1 MENIIGNTIGFLQSN
16 WGIIIGAVAA
26 LIVIIFFMSGY
37 EKAPSDKVFIISG
50 IRKKP
55 KILIGKAGIRIP
67 FFERKDVLIAKQIS
81 VDIKTNGYIP
91 TLDFIGVDVDAI
103 AKIALDIDNPDG
115 IKLAQKNFLNMNEM
129 QIREALTDSL
139 QGNMREIIGTINLK
153 EICNNRQK
161 FGDQVQEK
169 AQRDMNALGV
179 KIISCNIQRV
189 IDENELINALGQDNM
204 SKIQKEASIAKAE
217 AERDI
222 AIAQAEAKKLANDA
236 EVNSRTEIAI
246 KQNEL
251 SIKQSE
257 LQKISDTK
265 KAEAAAAY
273 KIQEEEQRK
282 ILEITATNADIAK
295 QEREVE
301 LKAKEAEVKEQELA
315 ASIKKQAEAEKYRI
329 EQNAQ
334 AELFKRQKEAEAKK
348 YEETQRAEAEKV
360 KAEALKYT
368 KEQEAAGI
376 AAIGRAEAEAI
387 REKGIAEAEALEK
400 KADAMAKY
408 GRAAILEMVV
418 NKMPEMAE
426 AIAKPL
432 ESIDKVTIIDG
443 NGSASGVA
451 SMGGYVPSILAKTI
465 ESVKETTGIDIN
477 EIIKADT
484 YDAKVNKNLNVT
496 GLDGGDANVG
506 AGAPKAVDSAAR
518 KSADAEA
525 KIQQSAMEKEAAA
538 TKEQ

>member
-1 MENIIGNTIGFLQSN
+1 MLQFISENPWVI
-16 WGIIIGAVAA
+16 AVAVGV
-26 LIVIIFFMSGY
+26 LFLFIFLLAGY

-50 IRKKP
+50 LRKKP

-67 FFERKDVLIAKQIS
+67 FFERKDILIAKQIS

-103 AKIALDIDNPDG
+103 AKIALDIESLEG
-115 IKLAQKNFLNMNEM
+115 IALAQKNFLNMDEH

-169 AQRDMNALGV
+169 AQRDMSALGV
-179 KIISCNIQRV
+179 KIISCNIQRI

-217 AERDI
+217 ADRDV

-236 EVNSRTEIAI
+236 EVNAKTEIAI

-251 SIKQSE
+251 SIKEAE
-257 LQKISDTK
+257 LQKISDAK

-273 KIQEEEQRK
+273 RIQEEEQRK
-282 ILEITATNADIAK
+282 VLEITATNADIAK

-315 ASIKKQAEAEKYRI
+315 ATIRKQAEAEKYRI

-334 AELFKRQKEAEAKK
+334 ADLFKRQKEAEAKK
-348 YEETQRAEAEKV
+348 YEDTQRAEAEKV
-360 KAEALKYT
+360 KAEAAKYA

-387 REKGIAEAEALEK
+387 KQKGIAEAEALER

-408 GRAAILEMVV
+408 GRAAILEMIV
-418 NKMPEMAE
+418 NTLPEMAA

-443 NGSASGVA
+443 GSAGNVSGVS
-451 SMGGYVPSILAKTI
+451 SMGGYVPAVLAKTI

-496 GLDGGDANVG
+496 GIDNDVNV
-506 AGAPKAVDSAAR
+506 KVDSQ
-518 KSADAEA
+518 AE
-525 KIQQSAMEKEAAA
+525 
-538 TKEQ
+538 

>member
-1 MENIIGNTIGFLQSN
+1 MDELVEILGQNI
-16 WGIIIGAVAA
+16 GIVLGVVAA
-26 LIVIIFFMSGY
+26 IIVIMLFLTGY
-37 EKAPSDKVFIISG
+37 EKAPSDTVFIISG
-50 IRKKP
+50 LRRKP
-55 KILIGKAGIRIP
+55 RILIGKAGIRIP

-103 AKIALDIDNPDG
+103 AKIALDIDSEEG

-222 AIAQAEAKKLANDA
+222 AIAQAEAAKLSNEAQ
-236 EVNSRTEIAI
+236 VNAKTEIAI

-257 LQKISDTK
+257 LQKVSDAK

-273 KIQEEEQRK
+273 KIQEQEQRK

-315 ASIKKQAEAEKYRI
+315 ASIRKQAEADKYRI

-348 YEETQRAEAEKV
+348 YEETQKAEADKV
-360 KAEALKYT
+360 KAEALRFA

-376 AAIGRAEAEAI
+376 EAIGKAEAAAI

-400 KADAMAKY
+400 KADAMSKY
-408 GRAAILEMVV
+408 GKAAILEMVV
-418 NKMPEMAE
+418 DKLPEMAG
-426 AIAKPL
+426 AVAKPL

-443 NGSASGVA
+443 GGNGSTGVA
-451 SMGGYVPSILAKTI
+451 SMGGYVPSVLAKTI

-496 GLDGGDANVG
+496 GIDATDINLNLDDAV
-506 AGAPKAVDSAAR
+506 R
-518 KSADAEA
+518 
-525 KIQQSAMEKEAAA
+525 EAAA
-538 TKEQ
+538 SKESTKDNI

>member
-1 MENIIGNTIGFLQSN
+1 MLQFISENPWII
-16 WGIIIGAVAA
+16 AVIVGVLL
-26 LIVIIFFMSGY
+26 LIVFLLAGY

-50 IRKKP
+50 LRKKP

-67 FFERKDVLIAKQIS
+67 FFERKDILIAKQIS

-103 AKIALDIDNPDG
+103 AKIALDIETPDG
-115 IKLAQKNFLNMNEM
+115 IALAQKNFLNMDENH
-129 QIREALTDSL
+129 IREALTDSL

-169 AQRDMNALGV
+169 AQRDMSALGV
-179 KIISCNIQRV
+179 KIISCNIQRI

-217 AERDI
+217 ADRDV
-222 AIAQAEAKKLANDA
+222 AIAQAEAKKLANEA
-236 EVNSRTEIAI
+236 EVNAMTEIAI

-251 SIKQSE
+251 SIKEAE
-257 LQKISDTK
+257 LQKLSDAK

-273 KIQEEEQRK
+273 RIQEEEQRK

-315 ASIKKQAEAEKYRI
+315 ATIRKQAEAEKYRI

-334 AELFKRQKEAEAKK
+334 ADLFKRQKEAEAKK

-360 KAEALKYT
+360 KAEAAKYA

-387 REKGIAEAEALEK
+387 KQKGIAEAEALER

-418 NKMPEMAE
+418 NTLPDMAA

-443 NGSASGVA
+443 GGNGNGSGVGA
-451 SMGGYVPSILAKTI
+451 MGGYVPAVLAKTI

-496 GLDGGDANVG
+496 GIDNDVNV
-506 AGAPKAVDSAAR
+506 KVDSAT
-518 KSADAEA
+518 E
-525 KIQQSAMEKEAAA
+525 
-538 TKEQ
+538 

>member
-1 MENIIGNTIGFLQSN
+1 MKEFIATHPYVIPIAIVVFLF
-16 WGIIIGAVAA
+16 VLFL
-26 LIVIIFFMSGY
+26 LIGY
-37 EKAPSDKVFIISG
+37 EKAPSDKVFLISG
-50 IRKKP
+50 IRKRP
-55 KILIGKAGIRIP
+55 RVLIGKAGIRIP
-67 FFERKDVLIAKQIS
+67 FFERKDILIAKQIS
-81 VDIKTNGYIP
+81 VDIKTNGFIP

-103 AKIALDIDNPDG
+103 AKIALDVDSQEG
-115 IKLAQKNFLNMNEM
+115 ILLAQKNFLNMNEA

-217 AERDI
+217 AERDV

-236 EVNSRTEIAI
+236 EVNAKTEIAI

-251 SIKQSE
+251 SIKEAE
-257 LQKISDTK
+257 LQKLSDTK

-273 KIQEEEQRK
+273 RIQEEEQRK

-295 QEREVE
+295 Q
-301 LKAKEAEVKEQELA
+301 AEVKEQELA

-334 AELFKRQKEAEAKK
+334 AELFKRQKEAEARK

-418 NKMPEMAE
+418 NKLPEMAG

-443 NGSASGVA
+443 GGAGTGVE
-451 SMGGYVPSILAKTI
+451 SMGGYVPAVLAKTI
-465 ESVKETTGIDIN
+465 ESIKETTGIDIN
-477 EIIKADT
+477 EIVKADT

-496 GLDGGDANVG
+496 GLEGQDVNLVMGET
-506 AGAPKAVDSAAR
+506 AR
-518 KSADAEA
+518 
-525 KIQQSAMEKEAAA
+525 EAAA
-538 TKEQ
+538 SVTE

>member
-1 MENIIGNTIGFLQSN
+1 MLQFISENP
-16 WGIIIGAVAA
+16 WAGIIPVVVVL
-26 LIVIIFFMSGY
+26 LILFLLAGY

-50 IRKKP
+50 LRKRP

-67 FFERKDVLIAKQIS
+67 FFERKDILIAKQIS

-103 AKIALDIDNPDG
+103 AKIALDIESIEG
-115 IKLAQKNFLNMNEM
+115 IALAQKNFLNMDEH

-169 AQRDMNALGV
+169 AQRDMSALGV
-179 KIISCNIQRV
+179 KIISCNIQRI

-217 AERDI
+217 ADRDV

-236 EVNSRTEIAI
+236 EVNAMTEIAI

-251 SIKQSE
+251 SIKEAE
-257 LQKISDTK
+257 LQKLSDAK

-273 KIQEEEQRK
+273 RIQEEEQRK
-282 ILEITATNADIAK
+282 VLEITATNADIAK

-315 ASIKKQAEAEKYRI
+315 ATIKKQAEAEKYRI

-334 AELFKRQKEAEAKK
+334 ADLFKRQKEAEAKK

-360 KAEALKYT
+360 KAEAAKYA
-368 KEQEAAGI
+368 KEQEAACI
-376 AAIGRAEAEAI
+376 AAIGCA
-387 REKGIAEAEALEK
+387 
-400 KADAMAKY
+400 
-408 GRAAILEMVV
+408 
-418 NKMPEMAE
+418 
-426 AIAKPL
+426 
-432 ESIDKVTIIDG
+432 
-443 NGSASGVA
+443 
-451 SMGGYVPSILAKTI
+451 
-465 ESVKETTGIDIN
+465 
-477 EIIKADT
+477 
-484 YDAKVNKNLNVT
+484 
-496 GLDGGDANVG
+496 
-506 AGAPKAVDSAAR
+506 
-518 KSADAEA
+518 
-525 KIQQSAMEKEAAA
+525 
-538 TKEQ
+538 

>member
-1 MENIIGNTIGFLQSN
+1 MDELVQILGQNM
-16 WGIIIGAVAA
+16 GIVLGVVVAI
-26 LIVIIFFMSGY
+26 IVIMLFLTGY
-37 EKAPSDKVFIISG
+37 EKAPSDTVFIISG
-50 IRKKP
+50 LRRRP
-55 KILIGKAGIRIP
+55 RILIGKAGIRIP

-103 AKIALDIDNPDG
+103 AKIALDIDSEEG

-222 AIAQAEAKKLANDA
+222 AIAQAEAAKLSNEAQ
-236 EVNSRTEIAI
+236 VNAKTEIAI

-257 LQKISDTK
+257 LQKVSDAK

-273 KIQEEEQRK
+273 KIQEQEQRK

-315 ASIKKQAEAEKYRI
+315 ASIRKQAEADKYRI

-348 YEETQRAEAEKV
+348 YEETQKAEADKV
-360 KAEALKYT
+360 KAAALRFA

-376 AAIGRAEAEAI
+376 EAIGKAEAAAI

-400 KADAMAKY
+400 KADAMSKY
-408 GRAAILEMVV
+408 GKAAILEMVV
-418 NKMPEMAE
+418 DKLPEMAG
-426 AIAKPL
+426 AVAKPL

-443 NGSASGVA
+443 GGNGSTGVA
-451 SMGGYVPSILAKTI
+451 SMGGYVPSVLAKTI

-496 GLDGGDANVG
+496 GIDATDINLNLDDAV
-506 AGAPKAVDSAAR
+506 R
-518 KSADAEA
+518 
-525 KIQQSAMEKEAAA
+525 EAAA
-538 TKEQ
+538 SKESTKDNI

>member
-1 MENIIGNTIGFLQSN
+1 MLEFIKSN
-16 WGIIIGAVAA
+16 PFV
-26 LIVIIFFMSGY
+26 IVIAVVVVLFVLFLLIGY
-37 EKAPSDKVFIISG
+37 EKAPSDKVFLISG
-50 IRKKP
+50 LRRKP

-67 FFERKDVLIAKQIS
+67 FFERKDILIAKQIS
-81 VDIKTNGYIP
+81 VDIKTNGFIP

-103 AKIALDIDNPDG
+103 AKIALDVDSPEG
-115 IKLAQKNFLNMNEM
+115 ILLAQKNFLNMSEA

-236 EVNSRTEIAI
+236 EVNSKTEIAI

-251 SIKQSE
+251 SIKEAE
-257 LQKISDTK
+257 LQKLSDTK
-265 KAEAAAAY
+265 RAEAAAAY

-301 LKAKEAEVKEQELA
+301 LKAKQAEVKEQELA

-348 YEETQRAEAEKV
+348 YEETQKAEAEKIR
-360 KAEALKYT
+360 AEALKYM

-376 AAIGRAEAEAI
+376 AAIGKAEAEAI

-400 KADAMAKY
+400 KADAMTKY
-408 GRAAILEMVV
+408 GKAAILEMVV
-418 NKMPEMAE
+418 NKLPEMAT

-443 NGSASGVA
+443 GGKSGSGVEA
-451 SMGGYVPSILAKTI
+451 MGGYVPAVLAKTI
-465 ESVKETTGIDIN
+465 ESIKETTGIDIN
-477 EIIKADT
+477 ELIKADT
-484 YDAKVNKNLNVT
+484 YDAKVNKNINVT
-496 GLDGGDANVG
+496 GIDGQDVNLVVGTDKNV
-506 AGAPKAVDSAAR
+506 AASA
-518 KSADAEA
+518 
-525 KIQQSAMEKEAAA
+525 
-538 TKEQ
+538 EQK

>member
-1 MENIIGNTIGFLQSN
+1 MLQFISENPWVI
-16 WGIIIGAVAA
+16 AVAVGV
-26 LIVIIFFMSGY
+26 LFLIIFLLAGY

-50 IRKKP
+50 LRKKP

-67 FFERKDVLIAKQIS
+67 FFERKDILIAKQIS

-103 AKIALDIDNPDG
+103 AKIALDIETPDG
-115 IKLAQKNFLNMNEM
+115 IALAQKNFLNMDENH
-129 QIREALTDSL
+129 IREALTDSL

-169 AQRDMNALGV
+169 AQRDMSALGV
-179 KIISCNIQRV
+179 KIISCNIQRI

-217 AERDI
+217 AERDV
-222 AIAQAEAKKLANDA
+222 AIAQAEAKKLANEA
-236 EVNSRTEIAI
+236 EVNAMTEIAI

-251 SIKQSE
+251 SIKEAE
-257 LQKISDTK
+257 LQKLSDAK

-273 KIQEEEQRK
+273 RIQEEEQRK

-315 ASIKKQAEAEKYRI
+315 ATIRKQAEAEKYRI

-334 AELFKRQKEAEAKK
+334 ADLFKRQKEAEAKK

-360 KAEALKYT
+360 KAEAAKFA

-387 REKGIAEAEALEK
+387 KQKGIAEAEALER

-418 NKMPEMAE
+418 NTLPDMAA

-443 NGSASGVA
+443 GGNGNGSGVGA
-451 SMGGYVPSILAKTI
+451 MGGYVPAVLAKTI

-496 GLDGGDANVG
+496 GIDNDVNV
-506 AGAPKAVDSAAR
+506 KVDSAT
-518 KSADAEA
+518 E
-525 KIQQSAMEKEAAA
+525 
-538 TKEQ
+538 

>member
-1 MENIIGNTIGFLQSN
+1 MDELVEILGQNI
-16 WGIIIGAVAA
+16 GIVLGVVAA
-26 LIVIIFFMSGY
+26 IIVIMLFLTGY
-37 EKAPSDKVFIISG
+37 EKAPSDTVFIISG
-50 IRKKP
+50 LRRKP
-55 KILIGKAGIRIP
+55 RILIGKAGIRIP

-103 AKIALDIDNPDG
+103 AKIALDIDSEEG

-222 AIAQAEAKKLANDA
+222 AIAQAEAAKLSNEAQ
-236 EVNSRTEIAI
+236 VNAKTEIAI

-257 LQKISDTK
+257 LQKVSDAK

-273 KIQEEEQRK
+273 KIQEQEQRK

-315 ASIKKQAEAEKYRI
+315 ASIRKQAEADKYRI

-348 YEETQRAEAEKV
+348 YEETQKAEADKV
-360 KAEALKYT
+360 KAEALRFA

-376 AAIGRAEAEAI
+376 EAIGKAEAAAI

-400 KADAMAKY
+400 KADAMSKY
-408 GRAAILEMVV
+408 GKAAILEMVV
-418 NKMPEMAE
+418 DKLPEMAG
-426 AIAKPL
+426 AVAKPL

-443 NGSASGVA
+443 GGNGSTGVA
-451 SMGGYVPSILAKTI
+451 SMGGYVPSVLAKTI

-496 GLDGGDANVG
+496 GIDATDINLNLDDAV
-506 AGAPKAVDSAAR
+506 R
-518 KSADAEA
+518 
-525 KIQQSAMEKEAAA
+525 EAAA
-538 TKEQ
+538 SKEGTKDNI

>member
-1 MENIIGNTIGFLQSN
+1 MLQFISENPWVI
-16 WGIIIGAVAA
+16 AVAVGV
-26 LIVIIFFMSGY
+26 LFLFIFLLAGY

-50 IRKKP
+50 LRKKP

-67 FFERKDVLIAKQIS
+67 FFERKDILIAKQIS

-103 AKIALDIDNPDG
+103 AKIALDIESLEG
-115 IKLAQKNFLNMNEM
+115 IALAQKNFLNMDEH

-169 AQRDMNALGV
+169 AQRDMSALGV
-179 KIISCNIQRV
+179 KIISCNIQRI

-217 AERDI
+217 ADRDV

-236 EVNSRTEIAI
+236 EVNAKTEIAI

-251 SIKQSE
+251 SIKEAE
-257 LQKISDTK
+257 LQKISDAK

-273 KIQEEEQRK
+273 RIQEEEQRK
-282 ILEITATNADIAK
+282 VLEITATNADIAK

-315 ASIKKQAEAEKYRI
+315 ATIRKQAEAEKYRI

-334 AELFKRQKEAEAKK
+334 ADLFKRQKEAEAKK
-348 YEETQRAEAEKV
+348 YEDTQRAEAEKV
-360 KAEALKYT
+360 KAEAAKYA

-387 REKGIAEAEALEK
+387 KQKGIAEAEALER

-408 GRAAILEMVV
+408 GRAAILEMIV
-418 NKMPEMAE
+418 NTLPEMAA

-443 NGSASGVA
+443 GSAGNGSGVS
-451 SMGGYVPSILAKTI
+451 SMGGYVPAVLAKTI

-496 GLDGGDANVG
+496 GIDNDVNV
-506 AGAPKAVDSAAR
+506 KVDSQ
-518 KSADAEA
+518 AE
-525 KIQQSAMEKEAAA
+525 
-538 TKEQ
+538 

>member
-1 MENIIGNTIGFLQSN
+1 MLEFITENPIVIVA
-16 WGIIIGAVAA
+16 AVAVVLLVLFLLA
-26 LIVIIFFMSGY
+26 GY

-50 IRKKP
+50 LRKTP
-55 KILIGKAGIRIP
+55 RLLIGKAGIRIP

-103 AKIALDIDNPDG
+103 AKIALDVDSKEG
-115 IKLAQKNFLNMNEM
+115 IMLAQKNFLNMNES

-139 QGNMREIIGTINLK
+139 QGNMREIIGTISLK

-179 KIISCNIQRV
+179 NIISCNIQRV

-236 EVNSRTEIAI
+236 EVNAKTEIAI
-246 KQNEL
+246 KQNEYQ
-251 SIKQSE
+251 IKEAE

-334 AELFKRQKEAEAKK
+334 ADLFKRQKEAEARK

-360 KAEALKYT
+360 KAEALKYA

-376 AAIGRAEAEAI
+376 AAIGKAEAEAI

-418 NKMPEMAE
+418 NKLPEMAT

-443 NGSASGVA
+443 GGASSGSGVDA
-451 SMGGYVPSILAKTI
+451 MGGYVPAILAKTI

-484 YDAKVNKNLNVT
+484 YDAKVNTNLNVT
-496 GLDGGDANVG
+496 GI
-506 AGAPKAVDSAAR
+506 DSANAE
-518 KSADAEA
+518 SFAADVAVADAMM
-525 KIQQSAMEKEAAA
+525 K
-538 TKEQ
+538 

>member
-1 MENIIGNTIGFLQSN
+1 MSEFISTHPYVVPIAIVVFLL
-16 WGIIIGAVAA
+16 VVFF
-26 LIVIIFFMSGY
+26 LIGY
-37 EKAPSDKVFIISG
+37 EKAPSDKVFLISG

-55 KILIGKAGIRIP
+55 RVLIGKAGIRIP
-67 FFERKDVLIAKQIS
+67 FFERKDILIAKQIS
-81 VDIKTNGYIP
+81 VDIKTNGFIP

-103 AKIALDIDNPDG
+103 AKIALDVDSTEG
-115 IKLAQKNFLNMNEM
+115 ILLAQKNFLNMNEA

-217 AERDI
+217 AERDV
-222 AIAQAEAKKLANDA
+222 AIAQAEAKKLANEA
-236 EVNSRTEIAI
+236 EVNSKTEIAI

-251 SIKQSE
+251 SIKEAE
-257 LQKISDTK
+257 LQKLSDTK

-273 KIQEEEQRK
+273 RIQEEEQRK
-282 ILEITATNADIAK
+282 VLEITKTNADIAK

-315 ASIKKQAEAEKYRI
+315 ASIRKQAEAEKYRI
-329 EQNAQ
+329 QQNAE

-348 YEETQRAEAEKV
+348 YEETQRAEAEKI

-376 AAIGRAEAEAI
+376 AAIGKAEAEAI
-387 REKGIAEAEALEK
+387 REKGIAAAEAREK

-418 NKMPEMAE
+418 NKLPEMAN

-443 NGSASGVA
+443 GGAGSGSGVQ
-451 SMGGYVPSILAKTI
+451 SMGGYVPAVLAKTI
-465 ESVKETTGIDIN
+465 ESIKETTGIDIN
-477 EIIKADT
+477 EIVKADT
-484 YDAKVNKNLNVT
+484 YDAKVTKNLNVT
-496 GLDGGDANVG
+496 GIEGQDVNLVVGDSG
-506 AGAPKAVDSAAR
+506 
-518 KSADAEA
+518 
-525 KIQQSAMEKEAAA
+525 KEAAV
-538 TKEQ
+538 TTE

>member
-1 MENIIGNTIGFLQSN
+1 MDFMELLQSY
-16 WGIIIGAVAA
+16 WP
-26 LIVIIFFMSGY
+26 IVVGVVVGFFVIVLFMTGY
-37 EKAPSDKVFIISG
+37 EKAPSDTVFIISG
-50 IRKKP
+50 LRKRP

-81 VDIKTNGYIP
+81 VDIKTNGFIP

-103 AKIALDIDNPDG
+103 AKIALDIDNEQG
-115 IKLAQKNFLNMNEM
+115 IALAQKNFLNMNEM

-217 AERDI
+217 AERDV
-222 AIAQAEAKKLANDA
+222 AIAQAEAAKLSNEAQ
-236 EVNSRTEIAI
+236 VNAKTEIAI

-257 LQKISDTK
+257 LQKISDAK

-273 KIQEEEQRK
+273 KIQEQEQRK

-315 ASIKKQAEAEKYRI
+315 ASIRKQAEAEKYRI

-348 YEETQRAEAEKV
+348 YEETQKAEAEKV
-360 KAEALKYT
+360 KAEAARFA

-387 REKGIAEAEALEK
+387 RDKGIAEAEALEK

-408 GRAAILEMVV
+408 GKAAILEMVV
-418 NKMPEMAE
+418 EKLPEMAG
-426 AIAKPL
+426 AVAKPL

-443 NGSASGVA
+443 GGAANSGVEA
-451 SMGGYVPSILAKTI
+451 MGGYVPSVLAKTI

-496 GLDGGDANVG
+496 GIETPDVAVLAN
-506 AGAPKAVDSAAR
+506 
-518 KSADAEA
+518 
-525 KIQQSAMEKEAAA
+525 KEAAA
-538 TKEQ
+538 TTEK

>member
-1 MENIIGNTIGFLQSN
+1 MDIMELLQSN
-16 WGIIIGAVAA
+16 WPIVVGVVVALL
-26 LIVIIFFMSGY
+26 LIVIFMVGY
-37 EKAPSDKVFIISG
+37 EKAPSDTVFIISG
-50 IRKKP
+50 LRKKP
-55 KILIGKAGIRIP
+55 RILIGKAGIRIP

-81 VDIKTNGYIP
+81 VDIKTNGFIP

-103 AKIALDIDNPDG
+103 AKIALDIDDEYG
-115 IKLAQKNFLNMNEM
+115 IELAQKNFLNMNEM

-217 AERDI
+217 AERDV
-222 AIAQAEAKKLANDA
+222 AIAQAEAAKLSNEAQ
-236 EVNSRTEIAI
+236 VNAKTEIAI

-257 LQKISDTK
+257 LQKISDAK

-273 KIQEEEQRK
+273 KIQEQEQRK

-315 ASIKKQAEAEKYRI
+315 ASIRKQAEAEKYRI

-348 YEETQRAEAEKV
+348 YEETQKAEAEKI
-360 KAEALKYT
+360 KAEAARFA

-376 AAIGRAEAEAI
+376 AAIGKAEAAAI

-408 GRAAILEMVV
+408 GKAAILEMVV
-418 NKMPEMAE
+418 EKLPEMAG
-426 AIAKPL
+426 AVAKPL

-443 NGSASGVA
+443 GGSANSGVEA
-451 SMGGYVPSILAKTI
+451 MGGYVPSVLAKTI

-496 GLDGGDANVG
+496 GLD
-506 AGAPKAVDSAAR
+506 
-518 KSADAEA
+518 SADVNVVTDTVKKDVVAA
-525 KIQQSAMEKEAAA
+525 QKEAAA
-538 TKEQ
+538 TTE

>member
-1 MENIIGNTIGFLQSN
+1 MLEFIKSYPF
-16 WGIIIGAVAA
+16 V
-26 LIVIIFFMSGY
+26 IVIAVVVIFGIFFLLVGY
-37 EKAPSDKVFIISG
+37 EKAPSDKVFLISG
-50 IRKKP
+50 LRRKP

-67 FFERKDVLIAKQIS
+67 FFERKDILIAKQIS
-81 VDIKTNGYIP
+81 VDIKTNGFIP

-103 AKIALDIDNPDG
+103 AKIALDVDSPEG
-115 IKLAQKNFLNMNEM
+115 ILLAQKNFLNMNET

-217 AERDI
+217 AERDV

-236 EVNSRTEIAI
+236 EVNSKTEIAI

-251 SIKQSE
+251 SIKEAE
-257 LQKISDTK
+257 LQKLSDTK
-265 KAEAAAAY
+265 RAEAAAAY

-301 LKAKEAEVKEQELA
+301 LKAKQAEVKEQELA

-348 YEETQRAEAEKV
+348 YEETQKAEAEKIR
-360 KAEALKYT
+360 AEALKYM

-376 AAIGRAEAEAI
+376 AAIGKAEAEAI

-400 KADAMAKY
+400 KADAMTKY
-408 GRAAILEMVV
+408 GKAAILEMVV
-418 NKMPEMAE
+418 NKLPEMAT

-443 NGSASGVA
+443 GGSGSGVEA
-451 SMGGYVPSILAKTI
+451 MGGYVPAVLAKTI
-465 ESVKETTGIDIN
+465 ESIKETTGIDIN
-477 EIIKADT
+477 ELIKADT
-484 YDAKVNKNLNVT
+484 YDAKVNKNINVT
-496 GLDGGDANVG
+496 GIDGQDVNLVVGTDKNV
-506 AGAPKAVDSAAR
+506 AA
-518 KSADAEA
+518 SV
-525 KIQQSAMEKEAAA
+525 
-538 TKEQ
+538 EQK

>member
-1 MENIIGNTIGFLQSN
+1 MLQFISENPWVI
-16 WGIIIGAVAA
+16 AVAVGV
-26 LIVIIFFMSGY
+26 LFLIIFLLAGY

-50 IRKKP
+50 LRKKP

-67 FFERKDVLIAKQIS
+67 FFERKDILIAKQIS

-103 AKIALDIDNPDG
+103 AKIALDIETPDG
-115 IKLAQKNFLNMNEM
+115 IALAQKNFLNMDENH
-129 QIREALTDSL
+129 IREALTDSL

-169 AQRDMNALGV
+169 AQRDMSALGV
-179 KIISCNIQRV
+179 KIISCNIQRI

-217 AERDI
+217 AERDV
-222 AIAQAEAKKLANDA
+222 AIAQAEAKKLANEA
-236 EVNSRTEIAI
+236 EVNAMTEIAI

-251 SIKQSE
+251 SIKEAE
-257 LQKISDTK
+257 LQKLSDAK

-273 KIQEEEQRK
+273 RIQEEEQRK

-315 ASIKKQAEAEKYRI
+315 ATIRKQAEAEKYRI

-334 AELFKRQKEAEAKK
+334 ADLFKRQKEAEAKK

-360 KAEALKYT
+360 KAEAAKFA

-387 REKGIAEAEALEK
+387 KQRGIAEAEALER

-418 NKMPEMAE
+418 NTLPDMAA

-443 NGSASGVA
+443 GGSGSGVEA
-451 SMGGYVPSILAKTI
+451 MGGYVPAVLAKTI
-465 ESVKETTGIDIN
+465 ESIKETTGIDIN
-477 EIIKADT
+477 ELIKADT
-484 YDAKVNKNLNVT
+484 YDAKVNKNINVT
-496 GLDGGDANVG
+496 GIDGQDVNLVVGTDKNV
-506 AGAPKAVDSAAR
+506 AA
-518 KSADAEA
+518 SV
-525 KIQQSAMEKEAAA
+525 
-538 TKEQ
+538 EQK

>member
-1 MENIIGNTIGFLQSN
+1 MLDFIKSN
-16 WGIIIGAVAA
+16 PIVAVAA
-26 LIVIIFFMSGY
+26 VVVVFLIIFLLIGY
-37 EKAPSDKVFIISG
+37 EKAPSDKVFLISG

-55 KILIGKAGIRIP
+55 RVLIGKAGIRIP
-67 FFERKDVLIAKQIS
+67 FFERKDILIAKQIS
-81 VDIKTNGYIP
+81 VDIKTNGFIP

-103 AKIALDIDNPDG
+103 AKIALDVDSQEG
-115 IKLAQKNFLNMNEM
+115 ILLAQKNFLNMNES

-217 AERDI
+217 AERDV

-236 EVNSRTEIAI
+236 EVNAKTEIAI

-251 SIKQSE
+251 SIKESE

-273 KIQEEEQRK
+273 RIQEEEQRK

-348 YEETQRAEAEKV
+348 YEETQKAEAEKV

-418 NKMPEMAE
+418 NKLPEMAG

-443 NGSASGVA
+443 GGTSGSGVE
-451 SMGGYVPSILAKTI
+451 SMGGYVPAVLAKTI

-484 YDAKVNKNLNVT
+484 YDAKVTKNLNVT
-496 GLDGGDANVG
+496 GIDGQDVNLVVGDTH
-506 AGAPKAVDSAAR
+506 
-518 KSADAEA
+518 
-525 KIQQSAMEKEAAA
+525 KEAAA
-538 TKEQ
+538 SAEKN

>member
-1 MENIIGNTIGFLQSN
+1 MLDFITSN
-16 WGIIIGAVAA
+16 P
-26 LIVIIFFMSGY
+26 IVIAIAVVIVLLVIFLLMGY
-37 EKAPSDKVFIISG
+37 EKAPSDQMFIISG
-50 IRKKP
+50 LRKKP
-55 KILIGKAGIRIP
+55 RILIGKAGIRIP
-67 FFERKDVLIAKQIS
+67 FFERKDVLIARQIS

-103 AKIALDIDNPDG
+103 AKIALDVDSEEG
-115 IKLAQKNFLNMNEM
+115 ILLAQKNFLNMNEI

-169 AQRDMNALGV
+169 AQKDMNALGV

-236 EVNSRTEIAI
+236 EVNAKTEIAI

-251 SIKQSE
+251 SIKEAE
-257 LQKISDTK
+257 LQKLSDAK
-265 KAEAAAAY
+265 RAEAASAY

-348 YEETQRAEAEKV
+348 YEETQRAEAEKI
-360 KAEALKYT
+360 KAEALKYA

-432 ESIDKVTIIDG
+432 EAIDKVTIIDG
-443 NGSASGVA
+443 GGAGTGVE
-451 SMGGYVPSILAKTI
+451 SMGGYVPAVLAKTI

-484 YDAKVNKNLNVT
+484 YDAKVNKNLNVS
-496 GLDGGDANVG
+496 GLEPGDVSVVVGDKKADNQNTTNV
-506 AGAPKAVDSAAR
+506 D
-518 KSADAEA
+518 E
-525 KIQQSAMEKEAAA
+525 
-538 TKEQ
+538 

>member
-1 MENIIGNTIGFLQSN
+1 MLEFLKSN
-16 WGIIIGAVAA
+16 PFV
-26 LIVIIFFMSGY
+26 IVIAVVVVFFIFFMLIGY
-37 EKAPSDKVFIISG
+37 EKAPSDKVFLISG
-50 IRKKP
+50 LRRKP

-67 FFERKDVLIAKQIS
+67 FFERKDILIAKQIS
-81 VDIKTNGYIP
+81 VDIKTNGFIP

-103 AKIALDIDNPDG
+103 AKIALDVDSPEG
-115 IKLAQKNFLNMNEM
+115 ILLAQKNFLNMSEA

-251 SIKQSE
+251 SIKEAE
-257 LQKISDTK
+257 LQKLSDTK

-273 KIQEEEQRK
+273 RIQEEEQRK

-301 LKAKEAEVKEQELA
+301 LKAKQAEVKEQELA
-315 ASIKKQAEAEKYRI
+315 ASIRKQAEAEKYRI

-348 YEETQRAEAEKV
+348 YEETQKAEAEKIR
-360 KAEALKYT
+360 AEALKFM

-376 AAIGRAEAEAI
+376 AAIGKAEAEAI

-400 KADAMAKY
+400 KADAMTKY
-408 GRAAILEMVV
+408 GKAAILEMVV
-418 NKMPEMAE
+418 NKLPEMAT

-443 NGSASGVA
+443 GGSGSGVEA
-451 SMGGYVPSILAKTI
+451 MGGYVPAVLAKTI
-465 ESVKETTGIDIN
+465 ESIKETTGIDIN

-484 YDAKVNKNLNVT
+484 YDAKVNKNINVNGIEPQDVNLVVST
-496 GLDGGDANVG
+496 D
-506 AGAPKAVDSAAR
+506 
-518 KSADAEA
+518 KSV
-525 KIQQSAMEKEAAA
+525 AA
-538 TKEQ
+538 TVEQK

>member
-1 MENIIGNTIGFLQSN
+1 MLDFILSN
-16 WGIIIGAVAA
+16 PIIIVVAVLVV
-26 LIVIIFFMSGY
+26 LIIAFLLMGY
-37 EKAPSDKVFIISG
+37 EKAPSDTVFIISG
-50 IRKKP
+50 LRKKP

-103 AKIALDIDNPDG
+103 AKIALDVDSEDG
-115 IKLAQKNFLNMNEM
+115 ILLAQKNFLNMDEIR
-129 QIREALTDSL
+129 IREALTDSL

-236 EVNSRTEIAI
+236 EVNSKTEIAI

-251 SIKQSE
+251 SIKEAE
-257 LQKISDTK
+257 LQKVSDAK

-273 KIQEEEQRK
+273 RIQEEEQRK

-334 AELFKRQKEAEAKK
+334 ADLFKRQKDAEAKK
-348 YEETQRAEAEKV
+348 YEEMQKAEAEKI
-360 KAEALKYT
+360 KAEALKYA

-376 AAIGRAEAEAI
+376 AAIGKAEAEAI
-387 REKGIAEAEALEK
+387 KEKGIAEAEALEK

-418 NKMPEMAE
+418 NKLPDMAS

-443 NGSASGVA
+443 GGSGSGVD
-451 SMGGYVPSILAKTI
+451 SMGGYVPSILTKTM
-465 ESVKETTGIDIN
+465 ESIKETTGIDIN

-484 YDAKVNKNLNVT
+484 YDAKVNKNLNVS
-496 GLDGGDANVG
+496 GIEPKDVNV
-506 AGAPKAVDSAAR
+506 VVNDS
-518 KSADAEA
+518 K
-525 KIQQSAMEKEAAA
+525 
-538 TKEQ
+538 

>member
-1 MENIIGNTIGFLQSN
+1 MLEFIKSYPF
-16 WGIIIGAVAA
+16 V
-26 LIVIIFFMSGY
+26 IVIAAVVIFGIFFLLVGY
-37 EKAPSDKVFIISG
+37 EKAPSDKVFLISG
-50 IRKKP
+50 LRRKP

-67 FFERKDVLIAKQIS
+67 FFERKDILIAKQIS
-81 VDIKTNGYIP
+81 VDIKTNGFIP

-103 AKIALDIDNPDG
+103 AKIALDVDSPEG
-115 IKLAQKNFLNMNEM
+115 ILLAQKNFLNMNET

-217 AERDI
+217 AERDV

-236 EVNSRTEIAI
+236 EVNSKTEIAI

-251 SIKQSE
+251 SIKEAE
-257 LQKISDTK
+257 LQKLSDTK
-265 KAEAAAAY
+265 RAEAAAAY

-301 LKAKEAEVKEQELA
+301 LKAKQAEVKEQELA

-348 YEETQRAEAEKV
+348 YEETQKAEAEKIR
-360 KAEALKYT
+360 AEALKYM

-376 AAIGRAEAEAI
+376 AAIGKAEAEAI

-400 KADAMAKY
+400 KADAMTKY
-408 GRAAILEMVV
+408 GKAAILEMVV
-418 NKMPEMAE
+418 NKLPEMAT

-443 NGSASGVA
+443 GGSGSGVEA
-451 SMGGYVPSILAKTI
+451 MGGYVPAVLAKTI
-465 ESVKETTGIDIN
+465 ESIKETTGIDIN
-477 EIIKADT
+477 ELIKADT
-484 YDAKVNKNLNVT
+484 YDAKVNKNINVT
-496 GLDGGDANVG
+496 GIDGQDVNLVVGTDKNV
-506 AGAPKAVDSAAR
+506 AA
-518 KSADAEA
+518 SV
-525 KIQQSAMEKEAAA
+525 
-538 TKEQ
+538 EQK

>member
-1 MENIIGNTIGFLQSN
+1 MKEFIATHPYVIPIAIVVFLL
-16 WGIIIGAVAA
+16 VLFM
-26 LIVIIFFMSGY
+26 LIGY
-37 EKAPSDKVFIISG
+37 EKAPSDKVFLISG

-55 KILIGKAGIRIP
+55 RVLIGKAGIRIP
-67 FFERKDVLIAKQIS
+67 FFERKDILIAKQIS
-81 VDIKTNGYIP
+81 IDIKTNGFIP

-103 AKIALDIDNPDG
+103 AKIALDVDNPEG
-115 IKLAQKNFLNMNEM
+115 ILLAQKNFLNMNEA

-217 AERDI
+217 AERDV

-236 EVNSRTEIAI
+236 EVNAKTEIAI

-251 SIKQSE
+251 SIKEAE
-257 LQKISDTK
+257 LQKLSDTK

-273 KIQEEEQRK
+273 RIQEEEQRK

-301 LKAKEAEVKEQELA
+301 LKAKQAEVKEQELA

-329 EQNAQ
+329 EQTAQ
-334 AELFKRQKEAEAKK
+334 AELFKRQKEAEARK
-348 YEETQRAEAEKV
+348 YEETQKAEAEKV

-418 NKMPEMAE
+418 NKLPEMAG

-432 ESIDKVTIIDG
+432 EAIDKVTIIDG
-443 NGSASGVA
+443 GGAGTGVE
-451 SMGGYVPSILAKTI
+451 SMGGYVPAVLAKTI
-465 ESVKETTGIDIN
+465 ESIKETTGIDIN
-477 EIIKADT
+477 EIVKADT

-496 GLDGGDANVG
+496 GLEGQDVNVVMG
-506 AGAPKAVDSAAR
+506 ETVR
-518 KSADAEA
+518 
-525 KIQQSAMEKEAAA
+525 EAAS
-538 TKEQ
+538 TVTE

>member
-1 MENIIGNTIGFLQSN
+1 MLDFIKSN
-16 WGIIIGAVAA
+16 PFV
-26 LIVIIFFMSGY
+26 IVIAVVVILFVLFLLIGY
-37 EKAPSDKVFIISG
+37 EKAPSDKVFLISG
-50 IRKKP
+50 LRRKP

-67 FFERKDVLIAKQIS
+67 FFERKDILIAKQIS
-81 VDIKTNGYIP
+81 VDIKTNGFIP

-103 AKIALDIDNPDG
+103 AKIALDVDSPEG
-115 IKLAQKNFLNMNEM
+115 ILLAQKNFLNMSEA

-236 EVNSRTEIAI
+236 EVNSKTEIAI

-251 SIKQSE
+251 SIKEAE
-257 LQKISDTK
+257 LQKLSDTK

-301 LKAKEAEVKEQELA
+301 LKAKQAEVKEQELA

-348 YEETQRAEAEKV
+348 YEETQKAEAEKIR
-360 KAEALKYT
+360 AEALKYM

-376 AAIGRAEAEAI
+376 AAIGKAEAEAI

-400 KADAMAKY
+400 KADAMTKY
-408 GRAAILEMVV
+408 GKAAILEMVV
-418 NKMPEMAE
+418 NKLPEMAT

-443 NGSASGVA
+443 GGKNGSGVEA
-451 SMGGYVPSILAKTI
+451 MGGYVPAVLAKTI
-465 ESVKETTGIDIN
+465 ESIKETTGIDIN
-477 EIIKADT
+477 ELIKADT
-484 YDAKVNKNLNVT
+484 YDAKVNKNINVT
-496 GLDGGDANVG
+496 GIDGQDVNLVVGTDKNV
-506 AGAPKAVDSAAR
+506 AASA
-518 KSADAEA
+518 
-525 KIQQSAMEKEAAA
+525 
-538 TKEQ
+538 EQK

>member
-1 MENIIGNTIGFLQSN
+1 MDIMELLQSY
-16 WGIIIGAVAA
+16 WPIVVGVVVAFFV
-26 LIVIIFFMSGY
+26 IVLFMVGY
-37 EKAPSDKVFIISG
+37 EKAPSDTVFIISG
-50 IRKKP
+50 LRKKP
-55 KILIGKAGIRIP
+55 RILIGKAGIRIP

-81 VDIKTNGYIP
+81 VDIKTNGFIP

-103 AKIALDIDNPDG
+103 AKIALDIDDEYG
-115 IKLAQKNFLNMNEM
+115 IELAQKNFLNMNEM

-222 AIAQAEAKKLANDA
+222 AIAQAEAAKLSNEAQ
-236 EVNSRTEIAI
+236 VNAKTEIAI

-257 LQKISDTK
+257 LQKISDAK

-273 KIQEEEQRK
+273 KIQEQEQRK

-301 LKAKEAEVKEQELA
+301 LKAKQAEVKEQELA
-315 ASIKKQAEAEKYRI
+315 ASIRKQAEAEKYRI

-348 YEETQRAEAEKV
+348 YEETQRAEAEKI
-360 KAEALKYT
+360 KAEAARFA

-376 AAIGRAEAEAI
+376 AAIGKAEAEAI
-387 REKGIAEAEALEK
+387 RDKGIAEAEALEK

-408 GRAAILEMVV
+408 GKAAILEMVV
-418 NKMPEMAE
+418 EKLPEMAG

-443 NGSASGVA
+443 GGTSNSGVA
-451 SMGGYVPSILAKTI
+451 SMGGYVPSVLAKTI

-477 EIIKADT
+477 EIVKADT

-496 GLDGGDANVG
+496 GI
-506 AGAPKAVDSAAR
+506 DSADVNVVA
-518 KSADAEA
+518 
-525 KIQQSAMEKEAAA
+525 QKEAAT
-538 TKEQ
+538 TKEN

>member
-1 MENIIGNTIGFLQSN
+1 MLQFISENPWVI
-16 WGIIIGAVAA
+16 AVAVGV
-26 LIVIIFFMSGY
+26 LFLIIFLLAGY

-50 IRKKP
+50 LRKKP

-67 FFERKDVLIAKQIS
+67 FFERKDILIAKQIS

-103 AKIALDIDNPDG
+103 AKIALDIETPDG
-115 IKLAQKNFLNMNEM
+115 IALAQKNFLNMDENH
-129 QIREALTDSL
+129 IREALTDSL

-169 AQRDMNALGV
+169 AQRDMSALGV
-179 KIISCNIQRV
+179 KIISCNIQRI

-217 AERDI
+217 AERDV
-222 AIAQAEAKKLANDA
+222 AIAQAEAKKLANEA
-236 EVNSRTEIAI
+236 EVNAMTEIAI

-251 SIKQSE
+251 SIKEAE
-257 LQKISDTK
+257 LQKLSDAK

-273 KIQEEEQRK
+273 RIQEEEQRK

-315 ASIKKQAEAEKYRI
+315 ATIRKQAEAEKYRI

-334 AELFKRQKEAEAKK
+334 ADLFKRQKEAEAKK

-360 KAEALKYT
+360 KAEAAKFA

-387 REKGIAEAEALEK
+387 KQKGIAEAEALER

-418 NKMPEMAE
+418 NTLPDMAA

-443 NGSASGVA
+443 GGNGNGSGVGA
-451 SMGGYVPSILAKTI
+451 MGGYVPAVLAKTI

-484 YDAKVNKNLNVT
+484 YDAKV
-496 GLDGGDANVG
+496 
-506 AGAPKAVDSAAR
+506 
-518 KSADAEA
+518 
-525 KIQQSAMEKEAAA
+525 I
-538 TKEQ
+538 

>member
-1 MENIIGNTIGFLQSN
+1 MLDFIMKNP
-16 WGIIIGAVAA
+16 IIIVGIVLAVF
-26 LIVIIFFMSGY
+26 LIIFLLMGY
-37 EKAPSDKVFIISG
+37 EKAPSDKMFIISG
-50 IRKKP
+50 LRKKP
-55 KILIGKAGIRIP
+55 RILIGKAGIRIP

-81 VDIKTNGYIP
+81 VDIKTNGFIP
-91 TLDFIGVDVDAI
+91 TLDFIGVDVDAV
-103 AKIALDIDNPDG
+103 AKIALDLDSDAG
-115 IKLAQKNFLNMNEM
+115 ILLAQKNFLNMDEAR
-129 QIREALTDSL
+129 IRDALTDSL

-222 AIAQAEAKKLANDA
+222 AIAQAEAQKLANDA
-236 EVNSRTEIAI
+236 EVNAKTEIAI

-251 SIKQSE
+251 SIKEAE
-257 LQKISDTK
+257 LKKISDAK

-301 LKAKEAEVKEQELA
+301 LKAKAAEVKEQELA

-334 AELFKRQKEAEAKK
+334 ADLFKRQKEAEAKK
-348 YEETQRAEAEKV
+348 YEETQRAEAEKI
-360 KAEALKYT
+360 KAEALKYA

-376 AAIGRAEAEAI
+376 AAIGKAEAEAI

-408 GRAAILEMVV
+408 GRAAILEMIV
-418 NKMPEMAE
+418 NKLPEMAG

-443 NGSASGVA
+443 GGSGTGVE
-451 SMGGYVPSILAKTI
+451 SMGGYVPAVLAKTI
-465 ESVKETTGIDIN
+465 ESVRETTGIDIN

-496 GLDGGDANVG
+496 GIDGGDINVVTNG
-506 AGAPKAVDSAAR
+506 TKKDDVVVT
-518 KSADAEA
+518 
-525 KIQQSAMEKEAAA
+525 EK
-538 TKEQ
+538 